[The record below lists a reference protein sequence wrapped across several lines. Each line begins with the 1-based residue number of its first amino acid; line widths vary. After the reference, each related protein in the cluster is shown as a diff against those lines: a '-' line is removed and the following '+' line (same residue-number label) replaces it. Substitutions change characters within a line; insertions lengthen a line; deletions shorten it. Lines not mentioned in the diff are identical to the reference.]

1 MPLEGAGILEY
12 IAEHLK
18 QPVFRS
24 SSPILAMNQKF
35 NAIFFRDPWF
45 AVGGLLFLLF
55 TTVALFGPLLAP
67 HDPFAMDA
75 TPFARPSA
83 EHLLGVNDCGQD
95 ILSELLHAVR
105 NTIVFALVC
114 AAAGLAIGVLTG
126 LLSGWIG
133 GLLDLSLMRLAD
145 VLMAVPSVM
154 VLILVSA
161 VFRPH
166 PLVLAL
172 ILALL
177 TWPGTC
183 KSIRAQ
189 TLIVRESLH
198 VRAAVQLGAST
209 WYIIS
214 RHLLPELFPLY
225 LIGFS
230 AKCRM
235 AIFMEASL
243 AFMGLTDPGRK
254 SLGMMIQYAMKFY
267 YMNVWWNWLLPPVLV
282 LCLLIMTI
290 TFVVISMEKVVDP
303 RLRENSGGMAGVS

>member
-1 MPLEGAGILEY
+1 MTHKLR
-12 IAEHLK
+12 
-18 QPVFRS
+18 QT
-24 SSPILAMNQKF
+24 
-35 NAIFFRDPWF
+35 FFRDPWF
-45 AVGGLLFLLF
+45 AVGSLLFLLF
-55 TTVALFGPLLAP
+55 TATALFGPFLAP

-75 TPFARPSA
+75 TPFASPSA
-83 EHLLGVNDCGQD
+83 THLLGVNDCGQD
-95 ILSELLHAVR
+95 ILSELLYAVR

-114 AAAGLAIGVLTG
+114 AIAGLIIGVFTG

-133 GLLDLSLMRLAD
+133 GLFDLSLMRLAD

-154 VLILVSA
+154 VLILISA

-166 PLVLAL
+166 PLIIAL
-172 ILALL
+172 VLALL

-198 VRAAVQLGAST
+198 VQAAQQLGAST
-209 WYIIS
+209 WHIIS

-254 SLGMMIQYAMKFY
+254 SLGMMIQYAMKYY

-290 TFVVISMEKVVDP
+290 TFVVISMEKVLDP
-303 RLRENSGGMAGVS
+303 RLREA

>member
-1 MPLEGAGILEY
+1 MTAG
-12 IAEHLK
+12 LK
-18 QPVFRS
+18 QVM
-24 SSPILAMNQKF
+24 L
-35 NAIFFRDPWF
+35 RDSWF
-45 AVGGLLFLLF
+45 AVGGILFLLF
-55 TTVALFGPLLAP
+55 TATALFGPLLAP
-67 HDPFAMDA
+67 HDPFAMDFM
-75 TPFARPSA
+75 PFARPSA

-166 PLVLAL
+166 PLILAL
-172 ILALL
+172 VLALL

-198 VRAAVQLGAST
+198 VRAAAQLGAGT
-209 WYIIS
+209 WYILF

-254 SLGMMIQYAMKFY
+254 SLGIMIQYAMKFY
-267 YMNVWWNWLLPPVLV
+267 YMNVWLHWLLPPVLV

-290 TFVVISMEKVVDP
+290 TFVVISMEKVLDP
-303 RLRENSGGMAGVS
+303 RLRENSGVTG